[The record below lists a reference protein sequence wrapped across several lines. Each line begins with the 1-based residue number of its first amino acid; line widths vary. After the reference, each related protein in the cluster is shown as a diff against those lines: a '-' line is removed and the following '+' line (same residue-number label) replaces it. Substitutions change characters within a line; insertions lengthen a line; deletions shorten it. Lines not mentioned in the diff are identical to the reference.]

1 MTMRNDR
8 IASDAVLVTP
18 DDAAFVDYV
27 GIYVGGTGDVT
38 VCGEGG
44 VPVTFKSCPVGLR
57 IDMHITQVM
66 DTDTTATLL
75 VGFIA

>member
-8 IASDAVLVTP
+8 IASNAEAVTP
-18 DDAAFVDYV
+18 SDTAFVDYV
-27 GIYVGGTGDVT
+27 GLYVGGTGDVT
-38 VCGEGG
+38 VVGESGD
-44 VPVTFKSCPVGLR
+44 PVTFSACPVGLR
-57 IDMHITQVM
+57 IDMRITQVM